1 MTRLKVK
8 FKEINS
14 LLRVGS
20 RYLSLLILAG
30 VLVTGCS
37 KKEAKNT
44 QDSDNYKKA
53 VSDFY
58 IGLAAEQTDNALF
71 AYNKMFEITKLY
83 PDEPAVWTNLGVFA
97 MRQGNYD
104 LAQNRLSKA
113 LSLAPDNGKIQFLM
127 GLLKSQQGQI
137 EEAVTDMR
145 KAVKLTPDDPYI
157 HFALIQ
163 ELERQNSSDN
173 DSEISQL
180 LMDLKKMYPDNLA
193 ITLEEMRF
201 AARQKDS
208 SSLKDGIEQLESKQA
223 KWPKDVREEL
233 NKVGN
238 LIDKENYQ
246 DLTVELAFLE
256 NVLQQLPEYQN
267 DLSQI
272 QLPPNQIGFLIQHF
286 LKLPAPKASAAEID
300 AKIAF
305 NKQTTSQKLPE
316 KASTIGMLSL
326 TGGRIPL
333 LWTVADSKLHLS
345 DGATLNFPGDN
356 PTGNHPLASIDY
368 NYDFQN
374 DLAVAGS
381 KGFRLYQQQP
391 DSSFKDVTSTLK
403 LPKSAVKG
411 LYNGIWTADVDLDGD
426 LDLVLST
433 ANGPAVEFR
442 NDGDNTFSKVP
453 LFADVNGMVDFQWAD
468 LDNDGDAD
476 AAILDQTGK
485 LEIYLN
491 NRMGKF
497 QKVAASQLPSD
508 VLGFTIAD
516 LNSDGQFDLILL
528 KKNGDIDQLTYDQ
541 SKQQWVS
548 TTLEKWALAISK
560 EKPGAGQVFVQDFD
574 NNGRLDLLVSAA
586 GHSHVWLSNPEGS
599 LKPMEQDYPV
609 SVDAVA
615 DMTNNNRLDWI
626 GLSDSN
632 KTEEWVNS
640 GSDKYNG
647 EIIRPRASQ
656 ALGDR
661 RINTFGI
668 GGILEARS
676 GLIYQRQLITS
687 PLVHFGTGPYSQA
700 DMLRI
705 IWPNGSVQAEFA
717 ELGNS
722 TTITNQQSLKGSCPW
737 LFAYNGKKMDFIADF
752 LWRSPL
758 GLRINAQ
765 TTANISQTEDWVKI
779 GHDQLEPQNGFYDIR
794 ITAELWETHFF
805 DYVALMTVD
814 HPEGTHVFV
823 DERFAFPPPKLK
835 VYETGPLHPV
845 KQVLDDQGNDVTA
858 VVAKKDGQY
867 LDHFKYTK
875 YQGITKKHYI
885 QINLGNDLPKQGPLW
900 LVAYGWVY
908 PTDSSINVAI
918 GQGSVKPPKG
928 ISLEVPD
935 GKGGWE
941 VAETNL
947 GFPEGKNKTILI
959 NLQGLF
965 KGSASKDHRIRLT
978 TTTETYWDAIWW
990 AKGISN
996 SNLRTHRLL
1005 PDSANLRMRGYSK
1018 MIRTTRSSPEVPD
1031 YQTIVGTTPKW
1042 QDLVGYYTRFG
1053 DVKPLLKKVDD
1064 RYVIMNAGDEMR
1076 FKFRVPSQPAK
1087 GWVRDFVMIGDG
1099 WEKDGDYN
1107 TTFSRTVIPLPTHS
1121 NPDYTTP
1128 PTTLQNDPVYQK
1140 HKEDWIH
1147 YQTRY
1152 ITPEPFYQALVT
1164 DKQANR

>member
-1 MTRLKVK
+1 MIRLNVK

-14 LLRVGS
+14 HIKVGFH
-20 RYLSLLILAG
+20 YLPLLILAG
-30 VLVTGCS
+30 LLIAGCS
-37 KKEAKNT
+37 KKEAESS
-44 QDSDNYKKA
+44 QDSENYKKA

-113 LSLAPDNGKIQFLM
+113 LSLAPDNGQIQYLM

-137 EEAVTDMR
+137 EEAIADMQ
-145 KAVKLTPDDPYI
+145 KAVKLAPDDPFI

-173 DSEISQL
+173 DKEIRQL
-180 LMDLKKMYPDNLA
+180 LMDLKKLYPENLV

-201 AARQKDS
+201 AARQKNKS
-208 SSLKDGIEQLESKQA
+208 GLRDGLDQFQSRKT
-223 KWPKDVREEL
+223 KWPIGVRQEL
-233 NKVGN
+233 DKVGS
-238 LIDKENYQ
+238 LINKEDYQ
-246 DLTVELAFLE
+246 NLTVELAFLE

-267 DLSQI
+267 NLSQI
-272 QLPPNQIGFLIQHF
+272 QLPPNQIGFLIRHF
-286 LKLPAPKASAAEID
+286 LKLPAPKASAALID
-300 AKIAF
+300 SKLAF
-305 NKQTTSQKLPE
+305 NKGSIDQKLPA
-316 KASTIGMLSL
+316 KASFVGVISL
-326 TGGRIPL
+326 TGGRVPL
-333 LWTVADSKLHLS
+333 LWEIADSKIHLS
-345 DGATLNFPGDN
+345 DGKTLNFPGDN
-356 PTGNHPLASIDY
+356 PLGYHSAASIDY

-403 LPKSAVKG
+403 LPASVTNG
-411 LYNGIWTADVDLDGD
+411 LYNGLWTADVDLDGD

-433 ANGPAVEFR
+433 LNGPAVEFR
-442 NDGDNTFSKVP
+442 NNGDNTFSKVP
-453 LFADVNGMVDFQWAD
+453 LFTEINGMVDFQWAD

-485 LEIYLN
+485 LDIYLN
-491 NRMGKF
+491 DRMGKF
-497 QKVAASQLPSD
+497 QEVSASQLPSD

-516 LNSDGQFDLILL
+516 LDGDGQFDIILL
-528 KKNGDIDQLTYDQ
+528 KRNGNVDQLTYDKT
-541 SKQQWVS
+541 KQQWTTS
-548 TTLEKWALAISK
+548 TIEKWALSISK
-560 EKPGAGQVFVQDFD
+560 VKPGFGRVFAQDFD

-586 GHSHVWLSNPEGS
+586 GHSHVWLSNPDGT
-599 LKPMEQDYPV
+599 LKSMEQDYPV

-626 GLSDSN
+626 GLSDDN
-632 KTEEWVNS
+632 TLEEWVNS

-687 PLVHFGTGPYSQA
+687 PLVHFGIGTYSQA

-705 IWPNGSVQAEFA
+705 IWPNGSVQAEFS

-737 LFAYNGKKMDFIADF
+737 LFAYNGKKMDFITDF

-779 GHDQLEPQNGFYDIR
+779 GHDQLKPKDGYYDIR
-794 ITAELWETHFF
+794 ITAELWESHFF

-814 HPEGTHVFV
+814 HQEGTHAFV

-835 VYETGPLHPV
+835 VYETGALHPV
-845 KQVLDDQGNDVTA
+845 RQVLDDQGKDVTA

-875 YQGITKKHYI
+875 YQGITHKHYI
-885 QINLGNDLPKQGPLW
+885 EINLGNDLPDRGPLW

-918 GQGSVKPPKG
+918 GQGSVKPPQG
-928 ISLEVPD
+928 ISVEVPD
-935 GKGGWE
+935 GKGGWR
-941 VAETNL
+941 VAEANL

-965 KGSASKDHRIRLT
+965 KGRGSKDHRIRLT

-996 SNLRTHRLL
+996 SNMKTQRLL
-1005 PDSANLRMRGYSK
+1005 PDKANLRLRGYSK

-1076 FKFRVPSQPAK
+1076 FKFKAPPLPPK
-1087 GWVRDFVMIGDG
+1087 GWVRDYVMIGDG

-1128 PTTLQNDPVYQK
+1128 PTTLQNDPVYKK
-1140 HKEDWIH
+1140 HKDDWIH

-1152 ITPEPFYQALVT
+1152 ITPKPFYQALVT
-1164 DKQANR
+1164 DKQVNR